1 MPATPACMINHHASM
16 HTHPRPGPGRRPRH
30 RDRLIPTHLPTP
42 HTWSTFQAHSN
53 LATRLLT
60 ARLAKY
66 RGQWDRNWK
75 KRYAEL
81 LSEQPELI
89 VQGEK
94 YTV

>member
-16 HTHPRPGPGRRPRH
+16 YTHPRPGPGRRPRH

-60 ARLAKY
+60 AQ
-66 RGQWDRNWK
+66 GP
-75 KRYAEL
+75 AEV
-81 LSEQPELI
+81 S
-89 VQGEK
+89 
-94 YTV
+94 